1 MKELRKKRGSIVN
14 VLNNIFLNEDA
25 SEGFVEQIPEVTVS
39 KSVLSLEKENIKRE
53 KSFLKEASEEYSR
66 EIFVNALSEIV
77 LEALPLDDDYKGKNK
92 ATLRKKISY
101 DINQLLENNII
112 NLEENGNFIIQ
123 ELYEGSKLIG
133 ESLAKEYL
141 KGKNKIEFEAYKND
155 LFSTLMESAYPLALD
170 GINIT
175 RELVEKTFK
184 NEVERANK
192 IAELTATINEEA
204 TLVSANAKEK
214 INYGNIKKLNETAK
228 PTLYETINKVI
239 SKRYLIENS
248 NIENYTEQDMDNII
262 SESLR
267 LFTLVETLNVFK
279 LLDINT
285 AKLNKLLESYKV
297 DF

>member
-53 KSFLKEASEEYSR
+53 KSFLKEASEEYSK
-66 EIFVNALSEIV
+66 EIFINALSEIV

-214 INYGNIKKLNETAK
+214 INYGNIKKLNEIAK

-248 NIENYTEQDMDNII
+248 DIENYTERDMDNII